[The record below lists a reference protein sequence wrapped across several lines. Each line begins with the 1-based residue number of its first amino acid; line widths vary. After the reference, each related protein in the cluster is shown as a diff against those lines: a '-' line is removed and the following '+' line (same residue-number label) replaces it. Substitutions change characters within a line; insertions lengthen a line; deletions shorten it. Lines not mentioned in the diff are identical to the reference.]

1 MRSII
6 IPIVLATVC
15 AACGIKGALYL
26 PPPPRQ
32 PAAATPAPAEASPPV
47 SADDVS
53 KEAASAPLAPMAP
66 IQP

>member
-6 IPIVLATVC
+6 VPIVLATVC

-32 PAAATPAPAEASPPV
+32 PGATTPAPAQASAPV

-53 KEAASAPLAPMAP
+53 KEAASAPLAP